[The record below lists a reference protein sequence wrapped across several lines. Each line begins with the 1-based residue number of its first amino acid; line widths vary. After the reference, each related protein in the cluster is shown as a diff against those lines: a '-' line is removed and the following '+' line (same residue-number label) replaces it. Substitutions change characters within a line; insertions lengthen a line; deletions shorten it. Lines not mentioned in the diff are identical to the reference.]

1 MGSDTS
7 CTAADM
13 FQRSV
18 DATSQLLQA
27 SSVATGG
34 LAMSFA
40 RSVNLSLAVIAGITC
55 IYLGWK
61 LYHDTVVSKT
71 AGEFSWK
78 EFRVKLTASGPGI
91 FLVFFGAWLIYSVVS
106 QRLSFGVNQEEVGS
120 SKTSFRN
127 VRPHSTSMQE
137 LQARLLPVQA
147 TPSAPRD
154 LGCAVRKSQSFGFS
168 GQGGVEANTKPQD
181 IENALDTGISQIRK
195 SAAAELQANPQS
207 NIQSYAQAIRILTQM
222 RANVVAERL

>member
-1 MGSDTS
+1 MNTDSS

-40 RSVNLSLAVIAGITC
+40 RSVNLSLAVVAGMFC

-61 LYHDTVVSKT
+61 LYHDTVISKT

-78 EFRVKLTASGPGI
+78 EFRVKLTASGPGV

-106 QRLSFGVNQEEVGS
+106 QRLSFGVNQEEAGPTKTSLQDVRPNSRS
-120 SKTSFRN
+120 SKDF
-127 VRPHSTSMQE
+127 
-137 LQARLLPVQA
+137 QASLLLVQA
-147 TPSAPRD
+147 TPTPPKD
-154 LGCAVRKSQSFGFS
+154 QGCAVRKAQSFGFS
-168 GQGGVEANTKPQD
+168 GQGGVEANIKPQD

-195 SAAAELQANPQS
+195 SAAAELQANPQF
-207 NIQSYAQAIRILTQM
+207 NIQNYAQAIRILNQM